1 MDQRTTHDGAS
12 AALAV
17 TLWIIVGGGLLY
29 GIAQTAAKVP
39 ALFGG

>member
-1 MDQRTTHDGAS
+1 MSEQTKGHAAS

-17 TLWIIVGGGLLY
+17 ALWVIVVVGLLY